1 MNTQLVN
8 TPRYSDPDSGF
19 TLIEVMVALG
29 VLTIGIGSAIAL
41 FTAAT
46 ASHRR
51 AIDRDHAVSI
61 AEHVLSNIEGALHH
75 GAEIDALIASPP
87 LESVERRWPGYKIEI
102 RYGLAP
108 SNGRYIDEILVEVG
122 ITWRSR
128 GRSKSEIFRQIMVR
142 SRSNRL
148 PRSTR

>member
-1 MNTQLVN
+1 MSIDIAVG
-8 TPRYSDPDSGF
+8 RSDSSRDSGF

-61 AEHVLSNIEGALHH
+61 AEHVFSNIEGALHH
-75 GAEIDALIASPP
+75 GAGIDDLVADPP
-87 LESVERRWPGYKIEI
+87 LDSVERRWPGYKVEI
-102 RYGLAP
+102 LYGLGP
-108 SNGRYIDEILVEVG
+108 STGQYVDELLVEVR
-122 ITWRSR
+122 IT
-128 GRSKSEIFRQIMVR
+128 IQ
-142 SRSNRL
+142 
-148 PRSTR
+148 